1 MVDFGEHDRW
11 ARRHRRLAHNG
22 VDPGQGEG
30 AEAGVR
36 EDLVEVL
43 RQADENTADI
53 WQAYLHDIGHRLLT
67 NRDVAVML
75 KVSTD
80 LREHAIRLALED

>member
-11 ARRHRRLAHNG
+11 ARRYRRLAHNG
-22 VDPGQGEG
+22 LEPGQGEG

-36 EDLVEVL
+36 EDLVEIL

-53 WQAYLHDIGHRLLT
+53 WQAYLDAKGHRVLT
-67 NRDVAVML
+67 ERDVAVML
-75 KVSTD
+75 KVSTY
-80 LREHAIRLALED
+80 LRELAIRLALED